1 MVNCPNTVS
10 SYPVSFHT
18 WHQTEQKYS
27 SESVDAHLKN
37 VEKALFPDAG
47 FSGYILRIQDCFSK
61 KCSYQKQ
68 CTDIHNH
75 GEFLNEEFRYVQNDI
90 ILNCCKTF
98 SSKVTVREPSR
109 IRIISYSTCQ

>member
-1 MVNCPNTVS
+1 MITEN
-10 SYPVSFHT
+10 
-18 WHQTEQKYS
+18 QTEQKYS

-75 GEFLNEEFRYVQNDI
+75 GEFLNEGFRYVQ
-90 ILNCCKTF
+90 K
-98 SSKVTVREPSR
+98 
-109 IRIISYSTCQ
+109 